1 MIIKVQIS
9 EETWA
14 RMLTGRR
21 VEGTIGYDKWTGK
34 KSFNA
39 FNRRSR
45 SRLRDRLIKKLPWGW
60 LKESEKKQKLF
71 LSVDKDM
78 PLEDKLRAFGDD
90 HDAAMET
97 IIDLEII
104 ERA

>member
-1 MIIKVQIS
+1 MIIKVEIS

-45 SRLRDRLIKKLPWGW
+45 SRLRDKLIKKLPWGW

-97 IIDLEII
+97 IIDMEII
-104 ERA
+104 DRN

>member
-1 MIIKVQIS
+1 MIIKVDIS

-14 RMLTGRR
+14 RMLTGKRI
-21 VEGTIGYDKWTGK
+21 EGTIALDLMTGRK
-34 KSFNA
+34 DFKMFH
-39 FNRRSR
+39 RQSR
-45 SRLRDRLIKKLPWGW
+45 SRRKDTLIKKLPWGW

-78 PLEDKLRAFGDD
+78 SLEAKLRAFGDD

-97 IIDLEII
+97 IIDMEII

>member
-45 SRLRDRLIKKLPWGW
+45 SRLRDKLIKKLPWGW

>member
-1 MIIKVQIS
+1 MIIKVEIS
-9 EETWA
+9 EETWT
-14 RMLTGRR
+14 RMLTGKRI
-21 VEGTIGYDKWTGK
+21 EGTIALDLMTGRK
-34 KSFNA
+34 DFKMFH
-39 FNRRSR
+39 RQSR
-45 SRLRDRLIKKLPWGW
+45 SRRKDTLIKKLPWGW

-78 PLEDKLRAFGDD
+78 SLEAKLRAFGDD

-97 IIDLEII
+97 IIDMEII

>member
-1 MIIKVQIS
+1 MIIKVEIS

-14 RMLTGRR
+14 RMLTGKRI
-21 VEGTIGYDKWTGK
+21 EGTIALDLMTGRK
-34 KSFNA
+34 DFKMFH
-39 FNRRSR
+39 RQSR
-45 SRLRDRLIKKLPWGW
+45 SRRKDTLIKKLPWGW

-78 PLEDKLRAFGDD
+78 SLEAKLRAFGDD

-97 IIDLEII
+97 IIDMEII

>member
-21 VEGTIGYDKWTGK
+21 VEGTIGYDKWTGRK
-34 KSFNA
+34 DFNM
-39 FNRRSR
+39 FHRRSR
-45 SRLRDRLIKKLPWGW
+45 SRLRDKLIKKLPWGW

-97 IIDLEII
+97 IIDMEII
-104 ERA
+104 DRN